1 MKTRI
6 TLTPHDLN
14 EDGRNTP
21 FADLNN
27 THFNVKTRTMYI
39 AEYVE
44 YRNGNQILVLKD
56 RNAPEHRFSSVNH
69 PQKVS
74 LKAVH
79 TENNSISET
88 IVVVAVHE
96 DTPAQTVKEICA
108 MTAEQIRDVMSNQK
122 DTRQELFGA
131 HFSD

>member
-14 EDGRNTP
+14 EAGRNTP

-27 THFNVKTRTMYI
+27 THFNVKTRTMYM
-39 AEYVE
+39 ADYVE

-56 RNAPEHRFSSVNH
+56 RFAPEHEAGAFKH
-69 PQKVS
+69 PEKV
-74 LKAVH
+74 KVVH
-79 TENNSISET
+79 TENNSVSET

-96 DTPAQTVKEICA
+96 DTPTQTVKEICA